1 MIAPLLDCGETRS
14 GQRKRR
20 FNRPPSF
27 LFVFYSQLALYRRPM
42 RWCTVTVTDQDG
54 RRHRVDVEAT
64 STFDAAQLFVVEVEK
79 ERAITPE
86 IYTSPGM
93 RVRRQPTSQKSRR
106 GGRITQ

>member
-1 MIAPLLDCGETRS
+1 M
-14 GQRKRR
+14 
-20 FNRPPSF
+20 
-27 LFVFYSQLALYRRPM
+27 
-42 RWCTVTVTDQDG
+42 
-54 RRHRVDVEAT
+54 EAT

-86 IYTSPGM
+86 IYTSSGM

>member
-1 MIAPLLDCGETRS
+1 
-14 GQRKRR
+14 
-20 FNRPPSF
+20 
-27 LFVFYSQLALYRRPM
+27 M